1 MTNNKEEESRDFMV
15 GLLENA
21 LKQVTDTKR
30 KQHGDALE
38 SFTFVAKLWSTYLG
52 ADVKPHDVPQMMT
65 FLKIARMKFGK
76 YNVDDHID
84 AVGYTA
90 LTAKLHSHANG
101 IDIF

>member
-1 MTNNKEEESRDFMV
+1 MTKDFME
-15 GLLENA
+15 GLLEHA
-21 LKQVTDTKR
+21 AKQVTNTKN
-30 KQHGDALE
+30 KQHGDAME

-65 FLKIARMKFGK
+65 FIKIARMKFGE
-76 YNVDDHID
+76 YNVDDHVD

-90 LTAKLHSHANG
+90 LTAKLHSNANG